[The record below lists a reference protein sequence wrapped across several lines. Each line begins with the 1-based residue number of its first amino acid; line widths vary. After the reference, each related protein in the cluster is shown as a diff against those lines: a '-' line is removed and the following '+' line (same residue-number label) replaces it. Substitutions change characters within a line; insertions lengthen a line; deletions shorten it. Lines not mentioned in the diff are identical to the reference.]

1 MPKEITASNIFAA
14 ILNQGVNML
23 VEKKKIRAIKGFE
36 ANGGRETTKSANCI
50 ARKMG
55 AVGAKRGKINGLI
68 IPRCKKLS
76 DSRMT

>member
-1 MPKEITASNIFAA
+1 
-14 ILNQGVNML
+14 ML

-55 AVGAKRGKINGLI
+55 AVGAKRGKINVDVEQRRQDNQDTI
-68 IPRCKKLS
+68 
-76 DSRMT
+76 